1 MDWYGALMAS
11 IQFGKRPHL
20 ILKIKLKIKSTPIVT
35 IPVTRQWHEGEECRK
50 ETTFMMVRKLK
61 FAAVAAISLLGLSF
75 EAAPATAGGCWYDGC
90 GSAVIVQPVPV
101 YPSCSC
107 CSCGSASYG
116 LGYYGGYDGGYG
128 LGYYG
133 GYGGGYGPGYY
144 GGYGGGYGPGYY
156 GGYRRAAYGGYRG
169 GLYRRGAFGGY
180 RGGLYRRAAYGG
192 YRGGLYRRGY

>member
-1 MDWYGALMAS
+1 MKEKNAA
-11 IQFGKRPHL
+11 R
-20 ILKIKLKIKSTPIVT
+20 
-35 IPVTRQWHEGEECRK
+35 
-50 ETTFMMVRKLK
+50 ETTFMMVSKLK

-107 CSCGSASYG
+107 CGCGSASYG
-116 LGYYGGYDGGYG
+116 LGYYGGYGGGYG
-128 LGYYG
+128 LGYGGGYYG
-133 GYGGGYGPGYY
+133 GYGGGYY

-169 GLYRRGAFGGY
+169 GLYRRGY
-180 RGGLYRRAAYGG
+180 
-192 YRGGLYRRGY
+192 

>member
-1 MDWYGALMAS
+1 
-11 IQFGKRPHL
+11 
-20 ILKIKLKIKSTPIVT
+20 
-35 IPVTRQWHEGEECRK
+35 
-50 ETTFMMVRKLK
+50 MMVSKLK

-116 LGYYGGYDGGYG
+116 LGYYGGY
-128 LGYYG
+128 
-133 GYGGGYGPGYY
+133 
-144 GGYGGGYGPGYY
+144 
-156 GGYRRAAYGGYRG
+156 RRAAYGGHRG
-169 GLYRRGAFGGY
+169 GLYRRGGYGGY

>member
-1 MDWYGALMAS
+1 
-11 IQFGKRPHL
+11 
-20 ILKIKLKIKSTPIVT
+20 
-35 IPVTRQWHEGEECRK
+35 
-50 ETTFMMVRKLK
+50 MMVRKLK

-116 LGYYGGYDGGYG
+116 LGYYGGY
-128 LGYYG
+128 
-133 GYGGGYGPGYY
+133 
-144 GGYGGGYGPGYY
+144 GGGYGPGYY

-169 GLYRRGAFGGY
+169 GLYRG
-180 RGGLYRRAAYGG
+180 AAYGG